1 MFYND
6 RAASFNPLTFPLTGD
21 MAHISQLVP
30 EFVLPAVS
38 IDAPDP
44 RPIALSDY
52 FGRWLLVIFYP
63 RDFSFVCPTELTSF
77 SGRAA
82 DFARR
87 NCSLLGVSI
96 DSIESH
102 SSWLRTPVSEGG
114 LGHLQFPLAS
124 DVDGAVARQFGV
136 WIPDKVAAA
145 RGLFLIDP
153 AGILQ
158 YAAVHNLSVGRN
170 VDETLRV
177 LDAVQTGGLCPA
189 SWTNA
194 DGTIDPEQ
202 ALRPGRVLGH
212 YRIERLV
219 GKGSFGSVFA
229 AWDLRLQRR
238 VALKV
243 LRRNSEDSREAMLRE
258 ASAAA
263 PLNHPNVCT
272 IYAVDEEDG
281 LPLIAMEFLDGQPL
295 TNLIA
300 ARLPLDQR
308 HRIARGIAR
317 GLMAAHALGTV
328 HGDLKPANVII
339 GEDLTPRIMDFG
351 LARRGSQLASSAA
364 LGTCEQ
370 SDPLATAAVLT
381 ISNSGGQSVISGT
394 PAYMSPE
401 QLSGDP
407 ATSASD
413 VFAFGLLLFE
423 LSTAERALPDSHL
436 GEILKR
442 LDNPQLASELAAAM
456 PSAWRAV
463 AESMLARNPAR
474 RPAMPEVLAHLEVA
488 EF

>member
-1 MFYND
+1 MN
-6 RAASFNPLTFPLTGD
+6 
-21 MAHISQLVP
+21 
-30 EFVLPAVS
+30 
-38 IDAPDP
+38 
-44 RPIALSDY
+44 
-52 FGRWLLVIFYP
+52 
-63 RDFSFVCPTELTSF
+63 
-77 SGRAA
+77 
-82 DFARR
+82 
-87 NCSLLGVSI
+87 
-96 DSIESH
+96 
-102 SSWLRTPVSEGG
+102 EGG

-136 WIPDKVAAA
+136 WIPDKEAAA

-153 AGILQ
+153 AGLLQ

-177 LDAVQTGGLCPA
+177 LDALQTGGLCPA

-219 GKGSFGSVFA
+219 GEGSFGSVFA

-243 LRRNSEDSREAMLRE
+243 LRRNSEESREAMLRE

-263 PLNHPNVCT
+263 PLSHPNVCT

-281 LPLIAMEFLDGQPL
+281 LPLIAMEFLEGQPL

-308 HRIARGIAR
+308 QLIARGIAR
-317 GLMAAHALGTV
+317 GLVAAHALGTV

-339 GEDLTPRIMDFG
+339 GDDLTPRIMDFG
-351 LARRGSQLASSAA
+351 LARRGSQLAPSAA
-364 LGTCEQ
+364 LSTNEP
-370 SDPLATAAVLT
+370 SDPSATAALT
-381 ISNSGGQSVISGT
+381 ISNNGGRSVISGT
-394 PAYMSPE
+394 AAYMSPE

-407 ATSASD
+407 ATPASD

-442 LDNPQLASELAAAM
+442 LDNPHLAVELAAAM
-456 PSAWRAV
+456 PPAWRAV
-463 AESMLARNPAR
+463 AEPMLAQNPAR
-474 RPAMPEVLAHLEVA
+474 RPAMSDVLAQLEAAAV
-488 EF
+488 

>member
-1 MFYND
+1 MT
-6 RAASFNPLTFPLTGD
+6 L
-21 MAHISQLVP
+21 ISQPVP
-30 EFVLPAVS
+30 EFILPAVS

-44 RPIALSDY
+44 RSIALSDY

-87 NCSLLGVSI
+87 NCDLLGVSI

-102 SSWLRTPVSEGG
+102 SSWLRTPVNEGG

-136 WIPDKVAAA
+136 WIPDKEAAA

-153 AGILQ
+153 AGISAICRRAQ
-158 YAAVHNLSVGRN
+158 SFRRTQCRRN
-170 VDETLRV
+170 VAGARCSADRRALSGQ
-177 LDAVQTGGLCPA
+177 LDQCRWYDRSRAGIA
-189 SWTNA
+189 
-194 DGTIDPEQ
+194 
-202 ALRPGRVLGH
+202 PGRVLGH

-263 PLNHPNVCT
+263 PLSHPNVCT

-308 HRIARGIAR
+308 QRIARGIAR

-328 HGDLKPANVII
+328 HGDLKPANVIV

-364 LGTCEQ
+364 LSTSEP
-370 SDPLATAAVLT
+370 SDPLATA
-381 ISNSGGQSVISGT
+381 
-394 PAYMSPE
+394 
-401 QLSGDP
+401 
-407 ATSASD
+407 
-413 VFAFGLLLFE
+413 
-423 LSTAERALPDSHL
+423 
-436 GEILKR
+436 
-442 LDNPQLASELAAAM
+442 
-456 PSAWRAV
+456 
-463 AESMLARNPAR
+463 
-474 RPAMPEVLAHLEVA
+474 RP
-488 EF
+488 

>member
-1 MFYND
+1 MT
-6 RAASFNPLTFPLTGD
+6 L
-21 MAHISQLVP
+21 ISQLVP
-30 EFVLPAVS
+30 EFNLPAVS
-38 IDAPDP
+38 VDALDP
-44 RPIALSDY
+44 RSIALSDY
-52 FGRWLLVIFYP
+52 SGRWLLVIFYP

-87 NCSLLGVSI
+87 NCGLLGVSI

-102 SSWLRTPVSEGG
+102 ASWLRTPVNEGG

-124 DVDGAVARQFGV
+124 DVDGVVARQFGV
-136 WIPDKVAAA
+136 WIPDKEAAA

-243 LRRNSEDSREAMLRE
+243 LRRNSEDSREAILRE

-263 PLNHPNVCT
+263 PLSHPNVCT
-272 IYAVDEEDG
+272 IYAVEEEDG
-281 LPLIAMEFLDGQPL
+281 LPLIAMEFLEGQPL
-295 TNLIA
+295 TSLIA
-300 ARLPLDQR
+300 AQLPLERRQ
-308 HRIARGIAR
+308 IVARGIAR
-317 GLMAAHALGTV
+317 GLTAAHAVGTV
-328 HGDLKPANVII
+328 HGDLKPANVIV
-339 GEDLTPRIMDFG
+339 GDDLTPRIMDFG
-351 LARRGSQLASSAA
+351 LARRGSQVASSAA
-364 LGTCEQ
+364 LIANEQ
-370 SDPLATAAVLT
+370 SDPLATAADLT
-381 ISNSGGQSVISGT
+381 ISNNGGQTVISGT

-401 QLSGDP
+401 QLLGDP
-407 ATSASD
+407 ATTASD

-423 LSTAERALPDSHL
+423 LSTAERALPDSNV
-436 GEILKR
+436 GQILKR
-442 LDNPQLASELAAAM
+442 LDDPHLAVKLAAAM

-463 AESMLARNPAR
+463 AESMLTRDPAG
-474 RPAMPEVLAHLEVA
+474 RPSMSEVMSQLEAAKV
-488 EF
+488 

>member
-1 MFYND
+1 M
-6 RAASFNPLTFPLTGD
+6 
-21 MAHISQLVP
+21 
-30 EFVLPAVS
+30 
-38 IDAPDP
+38 
-44 RPIALSDY
+44 
-52 FGRWLLVIFYP
+52 IFYP

-87 NCSLLGVSI
+87 NCGLLGISI

-136 WIPDKVAAA
+136 WIPDKEAAA

-243 LRRNSEDSREAMLRE
+243 LRRISEESREAMLRE

-263 PLNHPNVCT
+263 PLSHPNVCT

-295 TNLIA
+295 TSLIA

-308 HRIARGIAR
+308 QRIARGIAR

-328 HGDLKPANVII
+328 HGDLKPANVIV

-351 LARRGSQLASSAA
+351 LAHCGSQLASSAA
-364 LGTCEQ
+364 LGTSEPG
-370 SDPLATAAVLT
+370 DPSATASLT
-381 ISNSGGQSVISGT
+381 ISTSGGHSVISGT

-407 ATSASD
+407 ATPASD

-423 LSTAERALPDSHL
+423 LATAERALPDSHV
-436 GEILKR
+436 GQILKR
-442 LDNPQLASELAAAM
+442 LDNPELAVELAVAM
-456 PSAWRAV
+456 PPPWRAV
-463 AESMLARNPAR
+463 AQSMLARDPAG
-474 RPAMPEVLAHLEVA
+474 RPAMSDVLAQLEVA
-488 EF
+488 EVRSRPAEQLAADADRPGFSSLPCLFLGQVGSRSGVRC

>member
-1 MFYND
+1 VATLSLID
-6 RAASFNPLTFPLTGD
+6 D
-21 MAHISQLVP
+21 MTHISQLVP

-38 IDAPDP
+38 FDAPEP
-44 RPIALSDY
+44 RPVALSDY

-77 SGRAA
+77 SARAA

-87 NCSLLGVSI
+87 DCDLLGVSI
-96 DSIESH
+96 DTIESH
-102 SSWLRTPVSEGG
+102 SSWLRTPVCEGG

-136 WIPDKVAAA
+136 WIPDKEAAA

-153 AGILQ
+153 AGVLQ

-219 GKGSFGSVFA
+219 GRGSFGTVFA
-229 AWDLRLQRR
+229 AWDLRLRRR

-243 LRRNSEDSREAMLRE
+243 LRRNSEDSREAMLQE

-263 PLNHPNVCT
+263 PLSHPNVCA

-281 LPLIAMEFLDGQPL
+281 LPLIAMEFLDGQLL
-295 TNLIA
+295 TDLIA
-300 ARLPLDQR
+300 ARLPLDGRQ
-308 HRIARGIAR
+308 RIARGIAR
-317 GLMAAHALGTV
+317 GLAAAHALGTV
-328 HGDLKPANVII
+328 HGDLKPANVIV
-339 GEDLTPRIMDFG
+339 GDDLTPRIMDFG
-351 LARRGSQLASSAA
+351 LSRRSLQLASSAA
-364 LGTCEQ
+364 LGTSEPG
-370 SDPLATAAVLT
+370 DPLATAAEMTVG
-381 ISNSGGQSVISGT
+381 SSGGQSVITGT

-401 QLSGDP
+401 QLSGDA
-407 ATSASD
+407 ATPASD

-423 LSTAERALPDSHL
+423 LSTAERALPDAHV
-436 GEILKR
+436 GGILKR
-442 LDNPQLASELAAAM
+442 LDNPHLAAELAAAM

-463 AESMLARNPAR
+463 AESMLARDPAR
-474 RPAMPEVLAHLEVA
+474 RPAMSEVLAQLEAA